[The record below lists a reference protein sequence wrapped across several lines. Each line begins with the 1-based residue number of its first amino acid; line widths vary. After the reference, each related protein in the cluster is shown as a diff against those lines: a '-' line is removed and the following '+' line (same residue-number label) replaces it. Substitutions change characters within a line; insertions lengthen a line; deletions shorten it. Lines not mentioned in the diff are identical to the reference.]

1 MLMKTI
7 LVVEDCKAEQ
17 KLIALLLK
25 HTGCQVILVDSAE
38 SAREWLQ
45 NNSKP
50 NLIVLDTILP
60 GINGLDFCRQL
71 RKMSKYAEVPIVF
84 CSQKKQDFDKFW
96 ALRQG
101 GNAYISKPFGPNELV
116 RVVQKYVS

>member
-1 MLMKTI
+1 MLIKTI
-7 LVVEDCKAEQ
+7 LIVEDCKAEQ

-25 HTGCQVILVDSAE
+25 HTGCQVVLVDSAE

-45 NNSKP
+45 NNTKP
-50 NLIVLDTILP
+50 DLIVLDRILP

-71 RKMSKYAEVPIVF
+71 RKMSEYAEVPIVF

-101 GNAYISKPFGPNELV
+101 GNAYISKPFSPNELV
-116 RVVQKYVS
+116 QVVQKYVS